1 MGVLD
6 KLFRRGN
13 SAIDLSNATKAE
25 LAAISRYPFD
35 TKEREWIE
43 YRIGVPIHKFE
54 DYNSYLEAGSK
65 KCWATFRACRIISSV
80 VLSAKFRMGEKT
92 AEERDAGF
100 LVSPNPYDSW
110 PELLEMWAFHM
121 ELVGNAYWLKDQIDM
136 KGRPLHLY
144 PLMPQH
150 MRVVPDK
157 ENKISSYIY
166 TVNGNEV
173 RYTPEEIIHFRS
185 VHPSDSIMGMG
196 SIEPSESIYNEFI
209 NKSFLGEKFIEN
221 GAQLSGV
228 MTRETDIADE
238 AQWAKLRKKFN
249 VEYAGKKNAGKVAFL
264 NGKWN
269 YHRLGMTM
277 AEMQS
282 IEKEKWNVEQIFLN
296 HGIPLSIVGIDG
308 AANYATARQDEVN
321 FRKYKIVPLLDML
334 VGKINSDGFLGTG
347 DQISYEMSGLI
358 DVEQIVKEYK
368 PLVELGA
375 MTANELRELCNLPL
389 IDNPLLD
396 QFLVDTT
403 RVPLELAGVSDPST
417 EVIESVVGAD
427 DSYEEEA

>member
-1 MGVLD
+1 
-6 KLFRRGN
+6 RT
-13 SAIDLSNATKAE
+13 AQ
-25 LAAISRYPFD
+25 
-35 TKEREWIE
+35 ERESGI
-43 YRIGVPIHKFE
+43 
-54 DYNSYLEAGSK
+54 
-65 KCWATFRACRIISSV
+65 
-80 VLSAKFRMGEKT
+80 
-92 AEERDAGF
+92 

-121 ELVGNAYWLKDQIDM
+121 ELVGNAYWLKDQMDM

-144 PLMPQH
+144 PLMPHH
-150 MRVVPDK
+150 MKVVPDK

-173 RYTPEEIIHFRS
+173 KYSPEEIIHFRS
-185 VHPSDSIMGMG
+185 VHPTDSLMGMG

-249 VEYAGKKNAGKVAFL
+249 VEYSGKKNAGKVAFL

-375 MTANELRELCNLPL
+375 MTANELRELCNLPV

-417 EVIESVVGAD
+417 EVIESVVEAD